1 MKVDLRW
8 NPTHCG
14 PGILSLSVRREV
26 EASMA
31 TKADRVWRTWI
42 PRAALG
48 LALVGIGWMSL
59 RPVGDTALDRAL
71 RASGNG
77 YLHLP
82 AYAILVGL
90 FVLVLGRSPRRVL
103 ASGIAATAYGW
114 ALEVAQLASP
124 TRHFNL
130 RGLVFDAAGAGFACL
145 VVLVLRRWVHPR
157 RSSPARR

>member
-1 MKVDLRW
+1 M
-8 NPTHCG
+8 P
-14 PGILSLSVRREV
+14 
-26 EASMA
+26 
-31 TKADRVWRTWI
+31 TKADRVWRAWV

-48 LALVGIGWMSL
+48 LALAGIGWMSL
-59 RPVGDTALDRAL
+59 RPVGDTALDRAV

-82 AYAILVGL
+82 AYAILAAL

-114 ALEVAQLASP
+114 ALEVAQLGAP

-130 RGLVFDAAGAGFACL
+130 RGLAFDAAGAGFACL
-145 VVLVLRRWVHPR
+145 VALSLRRWVHA
-157 RSSPARR
+157 RSSSSAPR